1 MANSSKT
8 IKPKPDAKKRWHL
21 VREHPTANSP
31 SSRNSLAAPVFAFKG
46 VKAGTYL
53 HFTKAKR
60 LPRTEEVYGLKSSI
74 SKKLIKGGYL
84 IYRKAELS
92 DPSLVTRALGVGAV
106 PGTKLSHEDAKRS
119 FHKIAKG
126 SLDLFP
132 TTESAERYLSASD
145 FASTGQTAIELIE
158 AGRAV
163 TVLAR
168 LDELRYG
175 SQG

>member
-1 MANSSKT
+1 M
-8 IKPKPDAKKRWHL
+8 PKPDAKKRWHL
-21 VREHPTANSP
+21 VREHSTGNS
-31 SSRNSLAAPVFAFKG
+31 SASRNTLAAPVVAFKG
-46 VKAGTYL
+46 VKAGTYSN
-53 HFTKAKR
+53 FTKVKR
-60 LPRTEEVYGLKSSI
+60 LPKTEEAYGLKSSI
-74 SKKLIKGGYL
+74 SKKLIKGGYTTN
-84 IYRKAELS
+84 RKAEAS
-92 DPSLVTRALGVGAV
+92 DLSLVARARVAGAA

-132 TTESAERYLSASD
+132 TTESAERYLSAGD
-145 FASTGQTAIELIE
+145 FARTGQTAIELIE
-158 AGRAV
+158 TGRAV